1 VNKISSRTDW
11 LLDSCYSHCF
21 LCGISLSPPLL
32 HKDGTLQGVA
42 LCFDVVVD
50 EYGDK
55 ADNEEGYVIL
65 VGKVIYLN
73 LAVRLN

>member
-1 VNKISSRTDW
+1 MNKIDSRTDW

-21 LCGISLSPPLL
+21 VCGISLPPPLL

-42 LCFDVVVD
+42 LCFEIVVD

-55 ADNEEGYVIL
+55 ADNEERVCDKCWKSDL
-65 VGKVIYLN
+65 SQF
-73 LAVRLN
+73 AS